1 MCLISIDRLT
11 MAEAEALVAA
21 VWRAVEEQEIPSP
34 RLRVYRVDE
43 AVDIGFEFLSDEDG
57 DLVRGA
63 VPRLGAA
70 ARLPPNLTPI
80 WLRQP
85 IRSYRKL
92 VQTLPFARR
101 P

>member
-1 MCLISIDRLT
+1 LCLIRIDRLT

-21 VWRAVEEQEIPSP
+21 VWRAVEEQEVASP

-43 AVDIGFEFLSDEDG
+43 AVDIGFEFLSEEDG

-70 ARLPPNLTPI
+70 APSPRDVTPI
-80 WLRQP
+80 WLQQP
-85 IRSYRKL
+85 IRSYRRL